1 MRFLKNSREL
11 LNLRKSSSRETEENG
26 KGDSR
31 THGKKEIK
39 APNG

>member
-11 LNLRKSSSRETEENG
+11 LNLRKSSSETEENG